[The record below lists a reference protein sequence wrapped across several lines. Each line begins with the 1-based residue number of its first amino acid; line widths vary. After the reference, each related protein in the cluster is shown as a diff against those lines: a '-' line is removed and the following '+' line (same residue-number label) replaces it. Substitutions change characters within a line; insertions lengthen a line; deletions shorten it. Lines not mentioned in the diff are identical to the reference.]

1 MLCMENWKW
10 KNWEKRENLR
20 NRIDAKLV
28 SNKEDYLK
36 WTSKPSYM
44 SHKVFDN
51 DLVVICKNSYINA

>member
-28 SNKEDYLK
+28 SNKKDYLK